1 MKGINLNLYQK
12 GKIRGNVERRKMCI
26 YGKIATRLTLEEY
39 IVKAGIENNED
50 INLAIEILCN

>member
-1 MKGINLNLYQK
+1 MNLYQK